1 LAAKWLISPRI
12 NQTHI
17 SELRVRYAE
26 TDQMAVVYHANYLV
40 WCEVGRTDYMRERG
54 ASYELLERTGGVR
67 LVVTE
72 ALVRYHGSARYDDV
86 IRVETTL
93 AELKSRSIVFDY
105 TIVNARTGER
115 IVTART
121 TLMSLDATG
130 RVTSIPESVRA
141 QLAQAEG

>member
-1 LAAKWLISPRI
+1 
-12 NQTHI
+12 
-17 SELRVRYAE
+17 
-26 TDQMAVVYHANYLV
+26 MGVVYHANYLV

-54 ASYELLERTGGVR
+54 ASYALLERTGGVR

-105 TIVNARTGER
+105 TIVNTRTAER
-115 IVTART
+115 IVSART

-130 RVTSIPESVRA
+130 RIASIPESVRA

>member
-1 LAAKWLISPRI
+1 LSAKWLVSARI

-26 TDQMAVVYHANYLV
+26 TDQMGVVYHANYLV
-40 WCEVGRTDYMRERG
+40 WCEVGRTDYMRARG
-54 ASYELLERTGGVR
+54 ASYALLEPTGVR

-72 ALVRYHGSARYDDV
+72 ALVRYQGSAKYDDV

-105 TIVNARTGER
+105 TIVNTRTGER
-115 IVTART
+115 IVSART
-121 TLMSLDATG
+121 TLTSLNPAG
-130 RVTSIPESVRA
+130 RIVSIPESVRG
-141 QLAQAEG
+141 QLARAEG